1 MSLTELVCEDAP
13 NIPTAPTPESE
24 AKQQPEWAHYY
35 YEDVLDIANQTRSVM
50 LAVLVDVRHLYY
62 KAWDKSKPFKFSN
75 AMIKRLNFDRRSK
88 EETQKK
94 ITKSRQNCC
103 YPKEGTRSFG
113 YNPAAMVV
121 TTSTCTLDGH

>member
-88 EETQKK
+88 EEAQKK
-94 ITKSRQNCC
+94 LQKAGRIAV
-103 YPKEGTRSFG
+103 TRKKG
-113 YNPAAMVV
+113 HAPLV
-121 TTSTCTLDGH
+121 TILQRWW